1 MSRTAK
7 GRRIIRIHRKL
18 ARAFAVAL
26 AAFFIAALAGAAE
39 PRAAEPPTVRVG
51 VLKFG
56 TVNWELDVL
65 RHHGLDR
72 RHGVKAEVLE
82 LTGKDA
88 TAVALQG
95 GAVDVIVTDWIWV
108 SYRRSKGADFTFVTH
123 SHTVGGLMV
132 RPDANIATLAD
143 LKGKRVGVAGGPV
156 DKSWLLLRAYGRR
169 TLGVDL
175 ATAAEPVFGAPPL
188 LNQMMQRGDLPAVL
202 NFWHYN
208 ARLAAGGMRELIAVA
223 DMLPALGIAQTPPLL
238 GWVFGEA
245 WAARNA
251 AAIDGFLKA
260 SRDAKKLL
268 ATSDGEWE
276 RIRPLTQAEDDA
288 TFRALRAAYRQ
299 GVALEPRGDAAA
311 AAGAVLKILAEF
323 GDADTVGSAAGLEP
337 GTFWRGAGN

>member
-1 MSRTAK
+1 
-7 GRRIIRIHRKL
+7 L
-18 ARAFAVAL
+18 AVVAALAFAVPAM
-26 AAFFIAALAGAAE
+26 AAE
-39 PRAAEPPTVRVG
+39 PAVRVG

-95 GAVDVIVTDWIWV
+95 GAADVIVTDWIWV
-108 SYRRSKGADFTFVTH
+108 SYRRRAGADFTFVTH

-132 RPDANIATLAD
+132 RPDAGIATLAD
-143 LKGKRVGVAGGPV
+143 LKGRRIGIAGGPV

-169 TLGVDL
+169 TLGLDL
-175 ATAAEPVFGAPPL
+175 ATAAEPGFAAPPL
-188 LNQMMQRGDLPAVL
+188 LNHMMQRGDLPAVL

-208 ARLAAGGMRELIAVA
+208 ARLAASGVRELIAVA
-223 DMLPALGIAQTPPLL
+223 DMLPALGIKQSPPLL
-238 GWVFGEA
+238 GWVFSEA

-260 SRDAKKLL
+260 SRDAKQLL
-268 ATSDGEWE
+268 ATSDAEWD
-276 RIRPLTQAEDDA
+276 RIRALTQAEDDA
-288 TFRALRAAYRQ
+288 TFKALRAAYRQ
-299 GVALEPRGDAAA
+299 GVALDSQGDPSG
-311 AAGAVLKILAEF
+311 AAGAILRILAEF
-323 GDADTVGSAAGLEP
+323 GDADTLGSAAGLAP
-337 GTFWRGAGN
+337 GTFWRGAGF